1 MRLSFFATLFLII
14 MSNPLLEA
22 QKSSCCMVSGVQQ
35 FAELGKDL
43 TFVIAHE
50 EPLPYVLENPTGKTI
65 TFPTKEKPTGQG
77 YYISGST
84 KSNTWIFVIHEWWGL
99 NDYVKNEAEKLHTS
113 FPDAHILCLDMYD
126 GNVAKTRE
134 EASAFMQGAVESR
147 LLDIING
154 ASQHAGPKAKIGTIG
169 WCFGGGWS
177 SKATVVLGAKMF
189 ASIIYYGM
197 PVLDEE
203 QLKTISCPTLG
214 IFAENDGWITP
225 SKAKEF
231 EDKLKKHNKVVTNY
245 IYPADHAFANP
256 SNPKYDKPNAEDAWA
271 KSVAFLKTYYP
282 TK

>member
-1 MRLSFFATLFLII
+1 MKFSIYATLLFILV
-14 MSNPLLEA
+14 SSSVSTA
-22 QKSSCCMVSGVQQ
+22 QNASCCMASGLQQ

-50 EPLPYVLENPTGKTI
+50 EPLPFVLENATGKMI
-65 TFPTKEKPTGQG
+65 TFATKEKPTGQG
-77 YYISGST
+77 YYISGSA
-84 KSNTWIFVIHEWWGL
+84 KSNNWIYVIHEWWGL
-99 NDYVKNEAEKLHTS
+99 NDYIKSEAEKLHTS

-126 GNVAKTRE
+126 GKVATTRE

-154 ASQHAGPKAKIGTIG
+154 ASQFSGAKAKIATIG

-203 QLKTISCPTLG
+203 QIKTISCPTLG

-225 SKAKEF
+225 AKAKEF
-231 EDKLKKHNKVVTNY
+231 EDKLKKYNKVVTNH

-271 KSVAFLKTYYP
+271 KSLAFLKKYYP